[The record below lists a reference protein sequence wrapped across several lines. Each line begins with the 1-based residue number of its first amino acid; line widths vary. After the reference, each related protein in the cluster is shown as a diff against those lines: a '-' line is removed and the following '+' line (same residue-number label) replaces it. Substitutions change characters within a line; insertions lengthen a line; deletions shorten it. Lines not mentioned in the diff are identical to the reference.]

1 MLKVN
6 RKKYKIL
13 AAVGMGT
20 CLIAGGTSAAYL
32 KDAVGEVQNV
42 ITVGNIKAVLEE
54 LHWNP
59 KKKMYL
65 HPGESTPKDPVVKNT
80 GLNDEYA
87 FLEVRIP
94 KREIAVVNDDTKMKM
109 NKESRAV
116 FTFEA
121 EKGWELVRQEE
132 QEDQQVYVYGYP
144 EILKPGE
151 KTEPLFRNIRAVN
164 YLEGD
169 LKGDELLKV
178 QVKAQVIQTNV
189 EGKSLSLI
197 YQEFL
202 KQEQTDQK
210 GESYV

>member
-1 MLKVN
+1 M
-6 RKKYKIL
+6 
-13 AAVGMGT
+13 
-20 CLIAGGTSAAYL
+20 
-32 KDAVGEVQNV
+32 
-42 ITVGNIKAVLEE
+42 
-54 LHWNP
+54 
-59 KKKMYL
+59 
-65 HPGESTPKDPVVKNT
+65 
-80 GLNDEYA
+80 
-87 FLEVRIP
+87 
-94 KREIAVVNDDTKMKM
+94 
-109 NKESRAV
+109 
-116 FTFEA
+116 
-121 EKGWELVRQEE
+121 RQEE

-178 QVKAQVIQTNV
+178 QVKAQVIQANV

>member
-1 MLKVN
+1 MPPAIRQVPIPTAA
-6 RKKYKIL
+6 KIL
-13 AAVGMGT
+13 
-20 CLIAGGTSAAYL
+20 YF
-32 KDAVGEVQNV
+32 
-42 ITVGNIKAVLEE
+42 
-54 LHWNP
+54 
-59 KKKMYL
+59 
-65 HPGESTPKDPVVKNT
+65 
-80 GLNDEYA
+80 
-87 FLEVRIP
+87 FL
-94 KREIAVVNDDTKMKM
+94 
-109 NKESRAV
+109 
-116 FTFEA
+116 FTFSI
-121 EKGWELVRQEE
+121 
-132 QEDQQVYVYGYP
+132 YVYGYP

>member
-1 MLKVN
+1 M
-6 RKKYKIL
+6 
-13 AAVGMGT
+13 
-20 CLIAGGTSAAYL
+20 
-32 KDAVGEVQNV
+32 VQ
-42 ITVGNIKAVLEE
+42 L
-54 LHWNP
+54 
-59 KKKMYL
+59 
-65 HPGESTPKDPVVKNT
+65 
-80 GLNDEYA
+80 
-87 FLEVRIP
+87 F
-94 KREIAVVNDDTKMKM
+94 
-109 NKESRAV
+109 
-116 FTFEA
+116 F
-121 EKGWELVRQEE
+121 
-132 QEDQQVYVYGYP
+132 
-144 EILKPGE
+144 ILKPGE

>member
-6 RKKYKIL
+6 RKKCKIL

-20 CLIAGGTSAAYL
+20 CIIAGGTSAAYL

-54 LHWNP
+54 PHWNP
-59 KKKMYL
+59 EKKMYL
-65 HPGESTPKDPVVKNT
+65 HPGESTQKDPVVKNT
-80 GLNDEYA
+80 GLNEEYA

-109 NKESRAV
+109 NKESRTV

-197 YQEFL
+197 YKEFL

>member
-1 MLKVN
+1 MLMT
-6 RKKYKIL
+6 I
-13 AAVGMGT
+13 
-20 CLIAGGTSAAYL
+20 
-32 KDAVGEVQNV
+32 Q
-42 ITVGNIKAVLEE
+42 
-54 LHWNP
+54 
-59 KKKMYL
+59 
-65 HPGESTPKDPVVKNT
+65 
-80 GLNDEYA
+80 
-87 FLEVRIP
+87 
-94 KREIAVVNDDTKMKM
+94 KMKM

-151 KTEPLFRNIRAVN
+151 VGRSLYIRNIRAVN
-164 YLEGD
+164 YLERD

>member
-32 KDAVGEVQNV
+32 KDAVGEVQNA

-54 LHWNP
+54 PHWNP
-59 KKKMYL
+59 EKKMYL
-65 HPGESTPKDPVVKNT
+65 HPGESTQKDPVVKNT
-80 GLNDEYA
+80 GLNEEYA
-87 FLEVRIP
+87 FLEICIP

-151 KTEPLFRNIRAVN
+151 RTEPLFRNIRAVN